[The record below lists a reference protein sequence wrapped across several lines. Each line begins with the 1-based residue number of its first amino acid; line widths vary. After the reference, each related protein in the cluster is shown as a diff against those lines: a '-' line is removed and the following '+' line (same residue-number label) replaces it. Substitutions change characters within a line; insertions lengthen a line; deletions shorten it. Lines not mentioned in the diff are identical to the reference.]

1 MSESKEINQY
11 MDQLGHDAKVASKVL
26 SQASEGKK
34 NEALKNIALE
44 IEAKRNEI
52 LEENDKDL
60 KAAKEKDIGSALID
74 RLELNDSRIDSMISG
89 LKVVSEL
96 PDPVGEITS
105 MDSTPSGISVS
116 KMRVPLGV
124 VGIIYE
130 SRPNVTA
137 DAAALCLKSGN
148 SSILRGGSEA
158 IRSNKIIWN
167 CLQKGLESSG
177 LPKECIQL
185 VETIDREAVKNLL
198 HLDEYLDVIIPRGGK
213 GLVKLITEESR
224 VPVIKHLDGICHVY
238 IDETADFEKAI
249 DIAFNAKTYRYG
261 ICGAMET
268 LLLHKKVAKDILPR
282 LNTKFL
288 SEGVEL
294 RGCKE
299 TLEIISVI
307 EASEEDW
314 STEYLGPVLSI
325 KVVESLDIAI
335 EHIEKY
341 GSQHTDSIVAEDT
354 ENVNHFFKNVD
365 SSSVMHNLPTCWADG
380 FEYGLGAE
388 VGISTDK
395 IHARGPVGLEGLTSQ
410 KFIVK
415 GNSELRGI

>member
-74 RLELNDSRIDSMISG
+74 RLELNDSRIDSMILG

-105 MDSTPSGISVS
+105 MDSTPSGIGVS

-167 CLQKGLESSG
+167 CLQTGLESSG

-198 HLDEYLDVIIPRGGK
+198 HLDDYLDVIIPRGGK

-325 KVVESLDIAI
+325 KVVESLDTAI